1 MPWTTAYFLHV
12 EFPVIQQAQVI
23 SQKKIEI
30 NPEESHEWE
39 GHGIKVDIPAGA
51 ISGSQPRT
59 MYIQASLK
67 GKYHFPYDS
76 VLVSGVYC
84 LSAYPP
90 VEQFDKK
97 VTITLQHCASVDDDD
112 DDTALSFYTAKDT
125 PPYIFERLPGGSF
138 SESGEATI
146 DVSHFSLFAAFG
158 RRKSLK
164 YTICTY
170 YLPKQVNM
178 YEAHITVTQKKE
190 LVVEVSQ

>member
-1 MPWTTAYFLHV
+1 M
-12 EFPVIQQAQVI
+12 
-23 SQKKIEI
+23 IEVH
-30 NPEESHEWE
+30 PEESLSYEWKD
-39 GHGIKVDIPAGA
+39 HGIKVYIPAGA

-67 GKYHFPYDS
+67 GEYHFPYDS

-84 LSAYPP
+84 LSVYPP
-90 VEQFDKK
+90 VETFNKK

-112 DDTALSFYTAKDT
+112 DTALSFYTTKDK

-146 DVSHFSLFAAFG
+146 DVSHFTLFSAFG
-158 RRKSLK
+158 RGPLK

-170 YLPKQVNM
+170 YLPKVLNI
-178 YEAHITVTQKKE
+178 YEAHITVTQNRD
-190 LVVEVSQ
+190 LVVEVSQCTLLANHRRLDTLYKY

>member
-1 MPWTTAYFLHV
+1 M
-12 EFPVIQQAQVI
+12 
-23 SQKKIEI
+23 IEVH
-30 NPEESHEWE
+30 PEESLSYEWKD
-39 GHGIKVDIPAGA
+39 HGIKVYIPAGA

-67 GKYHFPYDS
+67 GEYHFPDDS

-84 LSAYPP
+84 LSVYPP
-90 VEQFDKK
+90 VEIFDKK

-112 DDTALSFYTAKDT
+112 DDDALSFYTAQDT
-125 PPYIFERLPGGSF
+125 PPYYFGWLPGGSF

-146 DVSHFSLFAAFG
+146 DVSHFTWFAAFG

-170 YLPKQVNM
+170 YIPKDFNL
-178 YEAHITVTQKKE
+178 YEAHITATQKKE
-190 LVVEVSQ
+190 LVVEVYKSVMNNMKLTT